1 MMKRG
6 TKLIVVDPVCS
17 WEASRAEIWLQVRP
31 GTDGA
36 LALGLLNVIINENL
50 YNKEF
55 VEKWTYGF
63 DKLKERVQQYDRIA
77 PARERD
83 AHAE

>member
-6 TKLIVVDPVCS
+6 TKLIVIDPVCS

-36 LALGLLNVIINENL
+36 LALGLLNVIINESGGDNL
-50 YNKEF
+50 GAQRE
-55 VEKWTYGF
+55 VSSSRPDVCRSQTGG
-63 DKLKERVQQYDRIA
+63 DKIRTA
-77 PARERD
+77 PGQ
-83 AHAE
+83 